1 MLAPSGS
8 ALWTEPKRT
17 EPDRS
22 AERLICVTTG
32 DLETSAGDVAE
43 LYAATGRRLV
53 GLLVSVGA
61 SPALAED
68 LLQDAYA
75 KLVPRWETVRRYDNP
90 EAWVRTVALRLYLSH
105 ERRARLFRR
114 HAHTMEPAET
124 MAEPTPDR
132 VAIERALA
140 ALPAPQR
147 IAVVLHY
154 LLDQSVADIATTL
167 KISPG
172 TVKSR
177 LSRARAHLAEALGE
191 DPDE

>member
-1 MLAPSGS
+1 M
-8 ALWTEPKRT
+8 
-17 EPDRS
+17 
-22 AERLICVTTG
+22 TTG
-32 DLETSAGDVAE
+32 DLETAAGDVAE

-61 SPALAED
+61 SQALAED
-68 LLQDAYA
+68 LLHDAYA
-75 KLVPRWETVRRYDNP
+75 KLVPRWETVRRYENP

-105 ERRARLFRR
+105 ERRSRLFRR
-114 HAHTMEPAET
+114 HAPTLQPPDTA
-124 MAEPTPDR
+124 AEPSPDR

-140 ALPAPQR
+140 ALPAQQR

-154 LLDQSVADIATTL
+154 LLDQSIADIANTL
-167 KISPG
+167 KVSPG

-177 LSRARAHLAEALGE
+177 LSRARAALAAALGE